1 MFYKTRFAYSAERV
15 LLLSTPFSLKGEA
28 KMETKT
34 RNITLCAVMIALAT
48 VLSMIPIYNAP
59 FGGTVTLGSMVP
71 LVLVCV
77 MIKDYRW
84 SRLACFTYSLIQM
97 LIGFTAPPTTTLLYF
112 VAVVLL
118 DYVIP
123 FTGIFVVNPIS
134 KLFKNELVGIGVG
147 AAVAMVRRFICHF
160 LSGILIWGVYAPEGQ
175 PVWLYSVLY
184 NGGYMLPELV
194 ITTVASTVIYGV
206 IRKR

>member
-1 MFYKTRFAYSAERV
+1 
-15 LLLSTPFSLKGEA
+15 
-28 KMETKT
+28 METKT

-48 VLSMIPIYNAP
+48 VLSLIPIYNAP

-71 LVLVCV
+71 LVLICV
-77 MIKDYRW
+77 MIHDYKW

-97 LIGFTAPPTTTLLYF
+97 LIGFTAPPTTTFLYF

-123 FTGIFVVNPIS
+123 FTGIYVVNPIS

-147 AAVAMVRRFICHF
+147 AAVAMVSRFICHF
-160 LSGILIWGVYAPEGQ
+160 LSGILIWSSYAPDGQ

-184 NGGYMLPELV
+184 NGGYMLPELI
-194 ITTVASTVIYGV
+194 ITTVASVAIYGV
-206 IRKR
+206 IRKRK